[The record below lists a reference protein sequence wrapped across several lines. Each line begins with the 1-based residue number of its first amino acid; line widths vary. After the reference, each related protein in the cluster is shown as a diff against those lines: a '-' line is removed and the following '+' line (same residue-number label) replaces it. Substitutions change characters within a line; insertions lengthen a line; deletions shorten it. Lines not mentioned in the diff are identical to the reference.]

1 MYCTFIL
8 CFVLSFSGRM
18 PELHINGRF
27 RNHDP
32 SMEINAVG
40 TSYVTSSSL
49 MSTGRLQDSSTA
61 ISTTTDTMDSESSLC
76 GIVSLI
82 IYLSFALIIMIVIG
96 IWLVRK
102 KNR

>member
-49 MSTGRLQDSSTA
+49 MSTGRPQDSSTA

-82 IYLSFALIIMIVIG
+82 LYLSFALIIMIVIG